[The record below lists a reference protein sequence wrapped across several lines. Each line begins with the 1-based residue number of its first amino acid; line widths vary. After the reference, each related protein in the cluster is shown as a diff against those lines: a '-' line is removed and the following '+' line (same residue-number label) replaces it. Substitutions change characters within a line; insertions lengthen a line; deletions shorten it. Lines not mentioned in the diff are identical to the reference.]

1 MDENNELLMHIYE
14 TAKMGSYTVTTLL
27 NKIKS
32 KENKLKFILEK
43 EIKEY
48 EKYIKLTEKLLKKS
62 GIIPKEPSLMSKI
75 GSNIGIMKETIID
88 NSDSA
93 LSQMLVE
100 GMTMGVTTIGA
111 KINSYKKSADRATL
125 KIAKNFVSF
134 QEEEIDR
141 FKTFM

>member
-1 MDENNELLMHIYE
+1 MDENNELLLHIYE

-27 NKIKS
+27 NKIKN

-43 EIKEY
+43 EVKEY
-48 EKYIKLTEKLLKKS
+48 ERFIKLTEKLLKKS
-62 GIIPKEPSLMSKI
+62 EIIPKEPSIMSKI
-75 GSNIGIMKETIID
+75 GSNIGIMKETVID

-93 LSQMLVE
+93 LSQMLIE

-111 KINSYKKSADRATL
+111 KISSYKKNVSRSIL
-125 KIAKNFVSF
+125 RIAKDFVSF

-141 FKTFM
+141 FKTFI

>member
-1 MDENNELLMHIYE
+1 MDENNELLLHIYE

-27 NKIKS
+27 NKIRN

-43 EIKEY
+43 EVKEY
-48 EKYIKLTEKLLKKS
+48 EKYIKLTEKLLKKNE
-62 GIIPKEPSLMSKI
+62 IIPKEPSIMSKI
-75 GSNIGIMKETIID
+75 GSNIGIMKETVID

-93 LSQMLVE
+93 LSQMLIE

-111 KINSYKKSADRATL
+111 KISSYKKNVSRSIL
-125 KIAKNFVSF
+125 RIAKDFVSF

-141 FKTFM
+141 FKTFI

>member
-1 MDENNELLMHIYE
+1 MDENNELLLHIYE

-27 NKIKS
+27 NKIRN

-43 EIKEY
+43 EVKEY
-48 EKYIKLTEKLLKKS
+48 ERFIKLTEKLLKKS
-62 GIIPKEPSLMSKI
+62 EIIPKEPSIMSKI
-75 GSNIGIMKETIID
+75 GSNIGIMKETVID

-93 LSQMLVE
+93 LSQMLIE

-111 KINSYKKSADRATL
+111 KISSYKKNVSRSIL
-125 KIAKNFVSF
+125 RIAKDFVSF

-141 FKTFM
+141 FKTFI